1 MVLLMTRNNGSTNWP
16 KSGAR
21 IRPDLYERIKKLA
34 KQGRLSFNMM
44 LNELIEEGL
53 LEREKDAAA

>member
-1 MVLLMTRNNGSTNWP
+1 MTHNNGSTNWP

-21 IRPDLYERIKKLA
+21 IRPDLYEKIKELA
-34 KQGRLSFNMM
+34 RQGRISFNML

-53 LEREKDAAA
+53 LEREKDAPA